1 MRLTRSRFE
10 TFRQPGDKGKTEV
23 SFAVVNCRVKTLN
36 CEDQH
41 HGTTSEVHSEKL
53 ENIMVHQHYGTQTV
67 NRGAVQPGM
76 LVKHKDSTWTASAN
90 ARGRLY
96 LHRGVEMTYTRDLL
110 VEVYLNGLGNGLSH

>member
-1 MRLTRSRFE
+1 M
-10 TFRQPGDKGKTEV
+10 G
-23 SFAVVNCRVKTLN
+23 FAVVNCRVKTLN
-36 CEDQH
+36 CEDQR
-41 HGTTSEVHSEKL
+41 HGTTSEVHSAIV

>member
-1 MRLTRSRFE
+1 LKRSASLATRAN
-10 TFRQPGDKGKTEV
+10 TEV

-36 CEDQH
+36 CEDQR
-41 HGTTSEVHSEKL
+41 HGTTSEVHSAIV

-96 LHRGVEMTYTRDLL
+96 LHRGVEMTYTKDLL
-110 VEVYLNGLGNGLSH
+110 VEVYLNGLGHGLSH

>member
-1 MRLTRSRFE
+1 M
-10 TFRQPGDKGKTEV
+10 FRQPGDKGKH
-23 SFAVVNCRVKTLN
+23 R
-36 CEDQH
+36 
-41 HGTTSEVHSEKL
+41 SELRGGELQSEKSAPQRHQRSSLRKL

-96 LHRGVEMTYTRDLL
+96 LHRGVEMTYTKDLL
-110 VEVYLNGLGNGLSH
+110 VEVYLNGLGHGLRH